1 MPELATGGSIIA
13 TLDYCDSISACFVA
27 RLFESCVMCR
37 GATRQPRLSMGTTE
51 LAVSSALA
59 RLVGGLKREQHDY
72 RASLE
77 VFPALN
83 IGKLAADL
91 AVGRLGAE
99 RGAEEAPVSDSA
111 ALDDVEGRIV
121 ERVEAEKNSAHGVFL
136 DELHLYKER
145 LSGLDFEGRF
155 ATIRQAAPAAV
166 SEFRAEAA
174 QGRDELHSLRRH
186 LRDVEAERDDFRRR
200 HRLTR
205 AARWAAGGN
214 LTLKIGILL
223 SLFVFE
229 VFLNGFFLAK
239 GSELGYVGGAAEAL
253 TFALLNI
260 GVSFLAGAVGVR
272 ELNHRNYMR
281 KVFGLLSLICYL
293 AIAVGLNLTL
303 AHYREA
309 AGSFVSRRRAG
320 GAGAIADRPARH
332 HRREIL
338 AVLRYRHVVLVD
350 RIRRFYLIFDPYPGY
365 GMLEKRR
372 AAAYEAYIQ
381 RKNELIAALLA
392 IRDQAIEILEEANR
406 DLSVRRSEY
415 DAILESRTRL
425 VRLFEAHQTHLDRTA
440 NALLSTYREAN
451 QRSRKTPPP
460 PRFAVPYAL
469 EKISTEHELLPIS
482 ARDDLRRSIA
492 ESQAVLVDQVRA
504 IHDEFEQAFAT
515 YREIDDL
522 VEEPSIAR
530 SNAKAA

>member
-1 MPELATGGSIIA
+1 MGTKELAA
-13 TLDYCDSISACFVA
+13 ISA
-27 RLFESCVMCR
+27 
-37 GATRQPRLSMGTTE
+37 LS
-51 LAVSSALA
+51 

-77 VFPALN
+77 IFPALDVAR
-83 IGKLAADL
+83 LAADF
-91 AVGRLGAE
+91 AVAKVGAQ
-99 RGAEEAPVSDSA
+99 RGANEEPSSDSA
-111 ALDDVEGRIV
+111 SLDDVESRIV
-121 ERVEAEKNSAHGVFL
+121 ERVEAEKNSAHGILL

-214 LTLKIGILL
+214 LTIKIGILL

-253 TFALLNI
+253 IFALLNI

-272 ELNHRNYMR
+272 ELNHRNYLR
-281 KVFGLLSLICYL
+281 KLFGLIALIGYLAL
-293 AIAVGLNLTL
+293 AIALNLTL

-309 AGSFVSRRRAG
+309 AGSFVSDAG
-320 GAGAIADRPARH
+320 QEVLVRLRTAPLGIADVKSWLFFGIGMLCSLIAFG
-332 HRREIL
+332 
-338 AVLRYRHVVLVD
+338 D
-350 RIRRFYLIFDPYPGY
+350 SYLIFDPYPGY

-372 AAAYEAYIQ
+372 AAAYEAYIA
-381 RKNELIAALLA
+381 RKNELIARLLS
-392 IRDQAIEILEEANR
+392 IRDEAIEILEEANR
-406 DLSVRRSEY
+406 DLAVRRSEY
-415 DAILESRTRL
+415 DAILEGRTRL
-425 VRLFEAHQTHLDRTA
+425 LRLFEAHQAHLDRTA
-440 NALLSTYREAN
+440 NTLLSTYREAN
-451 QRSRKTPPP
+451 KRSRKTPAPR
-460 PRFAVPYAL
+460 RFAAAYVL
-469 EKISTEHELLPIS
+469 EKIPTEQEALPAS
-482 ARDDLRRSIA
+482 ARDDLRRSIE
-492 ESQAVLVDQVRA
+492 ESQTVLADQVRA
-504 IHDEFEQAFAT
+504 IHDEFERAFAT

-522 VEEPSIAR
+522 VEEQTIAK